1 LNIHFSFDK
10 LTERGGLPL
19 NMKIDEIDRRII
31 DELSK
36 NSRLSMSELGRR
48 INLSSPSVTER
59 VRRME
64 SFGVINK
71 YTIEVDY
78 EKLGLPV
85 QCIIEATVKNGD
97 YKAFRRYIEGLPN
110 VEFCYRIAGNACYM
124 LKMQFETF
132 RNAEEFIENV
142 NPYAS
147 TVTHFI
153 FSQVH
158 TNVILSSNDNM

>member
-1 LNIHFSFDK
+1 
-10 LTERGGLPL
+10 
-19 NMKIDEIDRRII
+19 MKIDEIDHKII
-31 DELSK
+31 EELSK

-59 VRRME
+59 VRQME
-64 SFGVINK
+64 SFGIIKK
-71 YTIEVDY
+71 YTLEIDY
-78 EKLGLPV
+78 EKLGFPI

-97 YKAFRRYIEGLPN
+97 YKSFKNFIEGLPN

-124 LKMQFETF
+124 LKLQFETIAK
-132 RNAEEFIENV
+132 AEKFIDAV

-153 FSQVH
+153 FSQIQTTLRIDWYCLCVEIDNETLFYT
-158 TNVILSSNDNM
+158 TNPD

>member
-1 LNIHFSFDK
+1 
-10 LTERGGLPL
+10 
-19 NMKIDEIDRRII
+19 MKIDSTDKKII
-31 DELSK
+31 DELRQ

-59 VRRME
+59 VKQME
-64 SFGVINK
+64 SFGIIK
-71 YTIEVDY
+71 RYTLEVDY
-78 EKLGLPV
+78 EKLGLPI

-97 YKAFRRYIEGLPN
+97 YNSFKTYIEDLPN

-132 RNAEEFIENV
+132 SKAEEFIEDV
-142 NPYAS
+142 NPYAH

-153 FSQVH
+153 FSQVQ
-158 TNVILSSNDNM
+158 TKLRMDSY